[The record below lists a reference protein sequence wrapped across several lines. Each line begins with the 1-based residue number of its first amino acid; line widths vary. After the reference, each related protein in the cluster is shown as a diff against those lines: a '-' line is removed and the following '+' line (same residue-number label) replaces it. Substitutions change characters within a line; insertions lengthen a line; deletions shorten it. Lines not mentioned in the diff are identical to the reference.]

1 MTTIFPA
8 AFIPVIIM
16 GVVLEIGK
24 ISAVLFLHRNW
35 KSAPLL
41 IRSYLIISIFV
52 LMFINSI
59 GIFGFLSKAHIQQEV
74 INNTE
79 ISQTVVIQSK
89 LDNEQSTIKDINSQI
104 AQIDNALTKL
114 TDQGK
119 AYTSLA
125 QAAAQ
130 RKQRD
135 ALVAQKTEHLK
146 VMEDLTIQ
154 KVAADNNNAKVS
166 AEFGP
171 LLYIANAFYGDA
183 SKAQLEA
190 TVRYIISVLVFV
202 FDPLALVLL
211 VASQYAFQ
219 NRKKKTLTG
228 PNEENT
234 LKIENEVMNFW
245 KE

>member
-8 AFIPVIIM
+8 AFIPVIVM

-24 ISAVLFLHRNW
+24 ISAVLFLHRSW
-35 KSAPLL
+35 KNAPLL
-41 IRSYLIISIFV
+41 IRSYLMISIFV

-89 LDNEQSTIKDINSQI
+89 LDNEQSIIKDINNQI
-104 AQIDNALTKL
+104 VQIDNALTKL

-119 AYTSLA
+119 AATSLA
-125 QAAAQ
+125 QGNAQ
-130 RKQRD
+130 RKIRD
-135 ALVAQKTEHLK
+135 TLETQKNQHLK
-146 VMEDLTIQ
+146 AVEDLTTQ
-154 KVAADNNNAKVS
+154 KVMVDNNNSKVT

-171 LLYIANAFYGDA
+171 LLYIADAFYGVA
-183 SKAQLEA
+183 TKEQLEA
-190 TVRYIISVLVFV
+190 TVRYIISILVFV

-219 NRKKKTLTG
+219 NRKKKLTG
-228 PNEENT
+228 PNEGNT